1 MKMKGERQKDH
12 GTRKLISEYV
22 VEHPGVT
29 IKVLSGTLGLNLGTV
44 RYHLENLVREEV
56 LISRKEGGLRK
67 YFSSMVSYRNLTP
80 SARERSISRN
90 QERVLKLIEGNPGI
104 TRKEIKASLDITGK
118 GLTYVLQ
125 RLRSS
130 KMIWEVRRGDII
142 GFEIIT
148 REKLMDEILVM
159 LARRLVRGEIDERT
173 YLELKDGIMEK
184 LPENNSG

>member
-1 MKMKGERQKDH
+1 MLMKGERQKDH
-12 GTRKLISEYV
+12 GTRKLINNYV

-29 IKVLSGTLGLNLGTV
+29 IKVLSRTLGLNLGTV

-56 LISRKEGGLRK
+56 LISRKEGGLRR
-67 YFSSMVSYRNLTP
+67 YFSSMVSYSSLTP
-80 SARERSISRN
+80 NARERNISRN

-104 TRKEIKASLDITGK
+104 TRKEIKNSLDITGK

-130 KMIWEVRRGDII
+130 RMIWEVRRVDTI
-142 GFEIIT
+142 GFEVIT

-173 YLELKDGIMEK
+173 YLELKDEIGKKLEEK
-184 LPENNSG
+184 CSE